1 MSDKIIV
8 IGGGV
13 NGVTTALT
21 LQLLGFDTTI
31 YTEFLVD
38 DDTPRD
44 PRFASLYPAASV
56 IPHSVSSQHL
66 NSIFPA
72 SLQIFEALHKSKI
85 DYISLHRH
93 FELYEFQ
100 KELPAY
106 TRYLPNFS
114 PVTKSSEME
123 IPHRPGA
130 DHLEGWVF
138 DCFIAEWPGYMH
150 QLYMLYKTAGGN
162 IIQRKINP
170 DDIASLPADIIV
182 NCSGAW
188 SNQLFDDP
196 AEQEFIRGHLVHV
209 PNQPSLKTEKGETCS
224 YNYTPDPSIYTTPQ
238 GTPSDVYF
246 YPINGKWILGGS
258 RQPGTITPD
267 EQWQGKEHVDT
278 YAIDDVHVPHP
289 IIDLNKKILENTFKI
304 KLGNKNDFSA
314 YIGYRHSRK
323 ANGDGL
329 RLEQTT
335 EYGKNIIHNYG
346 HGGAG
351 VTLSWGAALK
361 ILKIMVQKVGAGLN
375 EEENQYRSSI
385 LAKLQLQL
393 KESYLQ
399 HYKTGN

>member
-21 LQLLGFDTTI
+21 LQLLGVDTTI

-38 DDTPRD
+38 EKAPKD

-56 IPHSVSSQHL
+56 IPHSVSSSHL

-72 SLQIFEALHKSKI
+72 SLQVFEALHKSKI
-85 DYISLHRH
+85 EYVSLHRH

-114 PVTKSSEME
+114 PVTKSSKME

-150 QLYMLYKTAGGN
+150 QLYLLYKTAGGT
-162 IIQRKINP
+162 IVQRKINP
-170 DDIASLPADIIV
+170 NDIASLPADIII

-196 AEQEFIRGHLVHV
+196 AEQEFIRGHLVYV
-209 PNQPSLKTEKGETCS
+209 PGKPSLKTKEGRPCS

-246 YPINGKWILGGS
+246 YPINNIWILGGS
-258 RQPGTITPD
+258 RQPGTLTSD
-267 EQWQGKEHVDT
+267 GQWHGKEHTDT
-278 YAIDDVHVPHP
+278 YAIDNVNVPRP
-289 IIDLNKKILENTFKI
+289 IINLNKKILENTFGI
-304 KLGNKNDFSA
+304 KTGNKSNFSA
-314 YIGYRHSRK
+314 YTGYRHSRK
-323 ANGDGL
+323 SNGDGL
-329 RLEQTT
+329 RLEKTNV
-335 EYGKNIIHNYG
+335 YGKNIIHNYG

-351 VTLSWGAALK
+351 VTLSWGSALK
-361 ILKIMVQKVGAGLN
+361 VFDIVTNEVNVRDSGTDNQNKSPIL
-375 EEENQYRSSI
+375 EN
-385 LAKLQLQL
+385 LQSTLR
-393 KESYLQ
+393 ESFLQ
-399 HYKTGN
+399 HLKAKN